1 MVATKNVDARG
12 EKVIN
17 AFDVAL
23 GKDCYWPDP
32 GINIR
37 KLSHLLKW
45 SINSVL
51 NSNCQLLRNTHGQ
64 LWAWHAQLRSLR

>member
-37 KLSHLLKW
+37 KSSHLLKW

-51 NSNCQLLRNTHGQ
+51 NSNC
-64 LWAWHAQLRSLR
+64 